1 VSTSFSANPLAP
13 SGPRG
18 GETDP
23 IAQTWTATG
32 PSTGETGIFITKI
45 GLFFESKDT
54 SANNG
59 ITVFISET
67 GLGQPDK
74 SKIVAQ
80 GRILSS
86 SVTTSEDA
94 SVETQ
99 IVLDQPLLATSNKE
113 YAFIIAPDGNS
124 PEWNIWTAETGGI
137 DVLTGQNI
145 YSNPYTGVM
154 FISSNMSG
162 WTPIQKEEIKFNLY
176 RAKFSIGDFYAYFN
190 NQNDEYITTSGF
202 VTANSSTS
210 VEIGDV
216 VYTANNSTGT
226 PNTSATAAFGRVIY
240 VEQANGTI
248 YLDSSINGR
257 FASGNLINFYRVSN
271 PSNTSLIASNTLIAN
286 ATITALNNI
295 QYQVSV
301 PQFATIEPIL
311 TSITYGFKGTDGSYV
326 TDSSYQSVPS
336 KSEYEFLDK
345 SRYLVSKSNE
355 VSYTSGNKTTTYQLH
370 LNTGSEYVSPVV
382 SLTKKAGL
390 FIKNII
396 NNDSTNEQTKYG
408 NATTKYI
415 SKTIVLADGQE
426 AEDIQVYLTAYRPV
440 NSDIQVWIK
449 FKNNTDPE
457 SYDSK
462 IWTQLNYLNGS
473 GSVYGSPSDRS
484 DQYEYQFG
492 VPSTNAYATSAYL
505 DSSNID
511 ILTYTNNS
519 GSKFAT
525 YKYFALKIVL
535 LSSDPTRVP
544 ILNDVRAIAL
554 QV

>member
-1 VSTSFSANPLAP
+1 
-13 SGPRG
+13 
-18 GETDP
+18 
-23 IAQTWTATG
+23 
-32 PSTGETGIFITKI
+32 
-45 GLFFESKDT
+45 
-54 SANNG
+54 
-59 ITVFISET
+59 
-67 GLGQPDK
+67 
-74 SKIVAQ
+74 
-80 GRILSS
+80 
-86 SVTTSEDA
+86 
-94 SVETQ
+94 
-99 IVLDQPLLATSNKE
+99 
-113 YAFIIAPDGNS
+113 
-124 PEWNIWTAETGGI
+124 
-137 DVLTGQNI
+137 
-145 YSNPYTGVM
+145 
-154 FISSNMSG
+154 
-162 WTPIQKEEIKFNLY
+162 
-176 RAKFSIGDFYAYFN
+176 
-190 NQNDEYITTSGF
+190 
-202 VTANSSTS
+202 
-210 VEIGDV
+210 
-216 VYTANNSTGT
+216 
-226 PNTSATAAFGRVIY
+226 
-240 VEQANGTI
+240 
-248 YLDSSINGR
+248 
-257 FASGNLINFYRVSN
+257 
-271 PSNTSLIASNTLIAN
+271 
-286 ATITALNNI
+286 
-295 QYQVSV
+295 
-301 PQFATIEPIL
+301 
-311 TSITYGFKGTDGSYV
+311 
-326 TDSSYQSVPS
+326 
-336 KSEYEFLDK
+336 
-345 SRYLVSKSNE
+345 